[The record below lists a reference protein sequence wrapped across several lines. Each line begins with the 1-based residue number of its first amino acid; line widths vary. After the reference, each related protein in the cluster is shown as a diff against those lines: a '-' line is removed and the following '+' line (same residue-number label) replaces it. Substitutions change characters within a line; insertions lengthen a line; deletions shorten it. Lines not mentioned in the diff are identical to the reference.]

1 MRRVATSV
9 AGALLALGLTSGAI
23 AAEKDSCAT
32 VRMSDPGWMDI
43 TSTNAVAN
51 TILTP
56 LGYTQKVE
64 NISVPIG
71 YQALKNGQIDVFLGN
86 WMPAQKHLVDPIMA
100 EKSVELLA
108 PNLQNAKFTLS
119 VPNYV
124 AEAGVK
130 DMADVAKHADKFG
143 QKIYG
148 IEPGAPA
155 NQNIQK
161 MIEKN
166 EFGLKGWS
174 LVESSESGMLSQVLR
189 ASRRNE
195 WVLFLAWE
203 PHPMNTKLPITCLT
217 GADAYFGPNRGSTT
231 VNTLARKGFS
241 EDCPNLAK
249 LFGQLKFSVD
259 MENEIMGYIQ
269 DDKQEA
275 KAAAAKYLKANPNVL
290 EAWLAGVTT
299 RDGKPAL
306 PAVRAALRLQPTG

>member
-23 AAEKDSCAT
+23 AAEKDSCGT

-71 YQALKNGQIDVFLGN
+71 YQALKNGQTDVFLGN

-203 PHPMNTKLPITCLT
+203 PHPMNTKLPITYLT
-217 GADAYFGPNRGSTT
+217 GADSYFGPNRGSTT

-275 KAAAAKYLKANPNVL
+275 KAAAAKYLKANPKVL

-306 PAVRAALRLQPTG
+306 PAVRAALGLQPTG